1 VSVAENHPSPDIPET
16 RERRIVLLLCLL
28 AAVHVFIF
36 SATFPFFNVVD
47 EQVHFDLAVRYSQ
60 ANLPRSLAPPC
71 AEALLYIAIFGTPE
85 YLWPPATQPGGRI
98 APPPWTLPIGVIAEN
113 LRAKEDIWKEKV
125 KNHEASQPPLYYSI
139 AGAWWRLG
147 KLLKLDGGQLLYWLR
162 FLNIPLIAAL
172 AWLGWFAA
180 RKIFSENIFVR
191 IAVPAFIAFM
201 PQTTFYAINNDLLSP
216 LTFGAAFVLLLKL
229 CEAEIST
236 KGLAAA
242 TGLALAA
249 TFLTKISNLPL
260 LAVAGMFLA
269 LKIFHV
275 ARAGKL
281 RASIPPLGIL
291 AACAGLPMAAWM
303 TWCKLNFGDFTGS
316 VLKIQFLN
324 WTHQPFVEWFH
335 HPIFTAS
342 GFWYF
347 LKGNLSTFWQGEL
360 LWQRKPLAIP
370 AVDSIYVI
378 LTLGLLALALVALLR
393 RPSPF
398 AASQRAAL
406 WFGFAC
412 LTAALTFFALLSVK
426 YDFQDCFYPSR
437 EHPFFV
443 SGRLMLGMLIPFLLL
458 FANGLDCALK
468 KFSNG
473 TKFVVL
479 AALLAFM
486 LASEITIDWKIF
498 PNEYNWF
505 HL

>member
-1 VSVAENHPSPDIPET
+1 MSVAENHPSPDIPET

-291 AACAGLPMAAWM
+291 AACAGLPMAATRISAVWQTAGKSGVREWQM
-303 TWCKLNFGDFTGS
+303 VTVACWCNSRNAMGLPTMS
-316 VLKIQFLN
+316 LRP
-324 WTHQPFVEWFH
+324 TT
-335 HPIFTAS
+335 TACLPLIS
-342 GFWYF
+342 MEFRRRISITPAGVQERGAGAFATSCPT
-347 LKGNLSTFWQGEL
+347 LKGWNPSTSFDGWMASRTARLSTCVGKGICT
-360 LWQRKPLAIP
+360 RMP
-370 AVDSIYVI
+370 SI
-378 LTLGLLALALVALLR
+378 
-393 RPSPF
+393 S
-398 AASQRAAL
+398 SRA
-406 WFGFAC
+406 
-412 LTAALTFFALLSVK
+412 
-426 YDFQDCFYPSR
+426 
-437 EHPFFV
+437 
-443 SGRLMLGMLIPFLLL
+443 
-458 FANGLDCALK
+458 
-468 KFSNG
+468 FS
-473 TKFVVL
+473 
-479 AALLAFM
+479 A
-486 LASEITIDWKIF
+486 
-498 PNEYNWF
+498 
-505 HL
+505 